1 MLGIRPNA
9 GREEIEL
16 AYKGRR
22 SQYHPDRYAQADEA
36 TQRWANACMQDVN
49 VAYQALTSGASTCGG
64 SPDPAASRKREAP
77 GGAAGQERTAGIS
90 IAEAMRSSRAASTPM
105 DRVYLAPNI
114 PLKKLHNAL
123 DSYSACLGP
132 DDVLAL
138 LDDTIFGS
146 GKDGALVT
154 AKELWLKE
162 AFTPPVRHALPIP
175 GLATNGTAL
184 LVEGR
189 RIHKFNMVDDH
200 ELALL
205 VTALTDAFRSMKT
218 NGHRGAASAPR
229 QAGGPALD
237 ALIRHHAEPYISQI
251 FDLANEQLHGIR
263 HQQGAGGV
271 EHAAMM
277 GLLLHV
283 ANASGAVASAVEQR
297 TGQRPPEADRAL
309 LACDAVRLEIL
320 VYLFAFCMHSL
331 VVELGRDVDA
341 ACDDLDDLYT
351 ALILPVVATI
361 QASRIVMP
369 DDVKPVLRGSDLL
382 LALQPRIEQHLTALQ
397 DPDLDLD
404 SHVFVCLSDAI
415 ALKAYRSA
423 GAPVSSRTWADAL
436 LGACRPRDA
445 GAVVRN
451 ASQGMRA
458 YLATFGC

>member
-1 MLGIRPNA
+1 
-9 GREEIEL
+9 
-16 AYKGRR
+16 
-22 SQYHPDRYAQADEA
+22 
-36 TQRWANACMQDVN
+36 
-49 VAYQALTSGASTCGG
+49 
-64 SPDPAASRKREAP
+64 
-77 GGAAGQERTAGIS
+77 
-90 IAEAMRSSRAASTPM
+90 
-105 DRVYLAPNI
+105 VYLAPNI

-123 DSYSACLGP
+123 DSYSAGLGP

-218 NGHRGAASAPR
+218 NGHRGATSAPG
-229 QAGGPALD
+229 QAGGPELD

-309 LACDAVRLEIL
+309 LA
-320 VYLFAFCMHSL
+320 HSL

-351 ALILPVVATI
+351 TLILPVVATI

-423 GAPVSSRTWADAL
+423 GAPVSSRAWADAL
-436 LGACRPRDA
+436 LGACRPRDV